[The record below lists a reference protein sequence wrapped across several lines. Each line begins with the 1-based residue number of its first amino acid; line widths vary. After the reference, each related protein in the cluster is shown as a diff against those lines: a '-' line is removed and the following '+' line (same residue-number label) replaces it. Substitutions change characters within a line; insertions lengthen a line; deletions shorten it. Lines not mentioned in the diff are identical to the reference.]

1 MIHIVFKRCDVRNI
15 QENAH
20 NAIVVQDLSTD
31 QGLLMPWYT
40 FYYVM
45 LEIFK
50 QCWYQSGHLFVA
62 IL

>member
-31 QGLLMPWYT
+31 QGLLMP
-40 FYYVM
+40 
-45 LEIFK
+45 
-50 QCWYQSGHLFVA
+50 
-62 IL
+62 